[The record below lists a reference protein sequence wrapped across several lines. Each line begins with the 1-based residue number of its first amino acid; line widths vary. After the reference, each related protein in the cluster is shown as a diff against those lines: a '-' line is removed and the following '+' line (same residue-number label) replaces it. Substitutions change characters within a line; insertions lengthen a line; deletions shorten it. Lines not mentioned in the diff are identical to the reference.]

1 MYMSTTLLLLLPR
14 ILSLSITRV
23 MAASA
28 STSSSTKRVIV
39 LAGPTAVGK
48 SAVAQRLARML
59 DEKVELVVAD
69 SVQIYRGMNIGANK
83 PTKDETD
90 MVKF

>member
-1 MYMSTTLLLLLPR
+1 M
-14 ILSLSITRV
+14 
-23 MAASA
+23 
-28 STSSSTKRVIV
+28 
-39 LAGPTAVGK
+39 GK